1 VLLFSGPEGCV
12 FVFVL
17 AGLFLTKLST
27 WLVHYTMMPVKKNMW
42 NGGLMVIFICM
53 TVSYFSVDQ
62 WNTCR
67 LALVWNLHWFGICTS
82 LRILEFATSM
92 ELKRRWDSAVF
103 IFTLDLFHSAALFVV
118 KKVVFLLIQKIVL
131 YTIVLTRV
139 LYKRFLYKLCV
150 VHNLV
155 CKIRER
161 K

>member
-1 VLLFSGPEGCV
+1 MCGGV
-12 FVFVL
+12 FP
-17 AGLFLTKLST
+17 TKLLPGYLHA
-27 WLVHYTMMPVKKNMW
+27 LVMPVKKC
-42 NGGLMVIFICM
+42 GGLMVIFICM

>member
-1 VLLFSGPEGCV
+1 
-12 FVFVL
+12 
-17 AGLFLTKLST
+17 
-27 WLVHYTMMPVKKNMW
+27 M
-42 NGGLMVIFICM
+42 
-53 TVSYFSVDQ
+53 
-62 WNTCR
+62 
-67 LALVWNLHWFGICTS
+67 
-82 LRILEFATSM
+82 EFATSM

-131 YTIVLTRV
+131 YTIVLTLCIV
-139 LYKRFLYKLCV
+139 QKILYKLCV